1 MAAWERRA
9 LGLSSGSEDECEPD
23 GDTGEG
29 EEEDDDEEAASL
41 EALLDEVITPSQCSL
56 RLLFAC
62 MRNQH
67 ADASY
72 LVPPRGTHIQTQTGD
87 HKDAHPDCR

>member
-9 LGLSSGSEDECEPD
+9 LGLSSGSEDECERA

-41 EALLDEVITPSQCSL
+41 EALLDQVITFTQRSL
-56 RLLFAC
+56 CFVCAC
-62 MRNQH
+62 MRNKH
-67 ADASY
+67 VDASY